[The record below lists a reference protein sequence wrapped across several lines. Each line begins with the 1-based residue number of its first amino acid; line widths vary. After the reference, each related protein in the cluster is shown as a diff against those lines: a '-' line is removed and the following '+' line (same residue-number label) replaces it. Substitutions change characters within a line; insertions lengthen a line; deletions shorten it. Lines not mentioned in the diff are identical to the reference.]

1 MDIEAP
7 CEVSV
12 AVTTDAPDRVAIT
25 TSPVVI
31 PANQWLQVFHF
42 TVTAIDDNLDNG
54 DVTPT
59 VTTLATSG
67 SEFYSNFSPA
77 FSLTVLDNDDPAPQQ
92 EQIDQSDPTPSHPTA
107 VESTLASTGSNQSS
121 TAHLAIACF
130 LLGAYILFQHRSIL
144 RKNR

>member
-92 EQIDQSDPTPSHPTA
+92 EQTNQSDPTNATSTDQNEA
-107 VESTLASTGSNQSS
+107 TLADTGQSTGLI
-121 TAHLAIACF
+121 TILATT
-130 LLGAYILFQHRSIL
+130 LLAGALLTLKKSRH
-144 RKNR
+144 NN